1 MAESGTFD
9 IKDSIATSVA
19 DLFDTMLDMEATP
32 FEEQDVLPLDGRCII
47 GTLSFAG
54 EVIGNIDIQLSDEAS
69 RMVTAAMLGMEPED
83 IEDDEEIKDVVR
95 EVCNIVGGN
104 LKSGFE
110 DVGLQCVIST
120 PSITTGDDFEI
131 ETLNMDRYNKFGF
144 KFEDQVI
151 YVELAVKAADH
162 VAPEARARL
171 TAVDISK
178 FTRLDIIEST
188 GDTVIEL
195 FDVML
200 GMDVEMSDTEGPS
213 DLKMEKTMGEI
224 SFAGEVTGSLQFMVS
239 TEFARL
245 MTSAI
250 LGMEPGE
257 IDDEEEVKD
266 VIGEVTNITAGN
278 LKAAFNDS
286 GLGCKISPPHITTGT
301 DFTIETAHMDRTE
314 RHAFKL
320 RRHEIFV
327 EVCVKIDDM
336 VEVVDEPIE
345 ADTARET
352 ETNAAA
358 SATVATEAAAP
369 KTAAKKAAAEPA
381 ETEEIPEDQLQVLMD
396 IPLQLSVEL
405 GRTKMKIEDLLNLS
419 TGSTLVHKNLEGEPL
434 DVLANE
440 TLIARGEVIVENE
453 KYGIRITEV
462 VSSKE
467 RIESL
472 RRDPLKTTG
481 D

>member
-1 MAESGTFD
+1 MADSGTFD
-9 IKDSIATSVA
+9 IKGSIATSVA
-19 DLFDTMLDMEATP
+19 DLFDTMLDMEAIP
-32 FEEQDVLPLDGRCII
+32 LPEEEVSTIEGRCII

-54 EVIGNIDIQLSDEAS
+54 EVIGSINIQLSDEAS
-69 RMVTAAMLGMEPED
+69 RIVTAAMLGMEPEE
-83 IEDDEEIKDVVR
+83 IEDDEEVKDVVR

-120 PSITTGDDFEI
+120 PSLTTGDDFEI
-131 ETLNMDRYNKFGF
+131 ETLNMDRYDKFGF
-144 KFEDQVI
+144 RFEDQIV

-162 VAPEARARL
+162 VAPEARAKL

-178 FTRLDIIEST
+178 FSRLDIIEST

-195 FDVML
+195 FEVML
-200 GMDVEMSDTEGPS
+200 DMEVEMSDSEGPS
-213 DLKMEKTMGEI
+213 DLTMQKTMGEI

-286 GLGCKISPPHITTGT
+286 GLGCKISPPHITTGS
-301 DFTIETAHMDRTE
+301 DFTIETAQMDRSE
-314 RHAFKL
+314 RYAFKL

-327 EVCVKIDDM
+327 EVCVKIDDA
-336 VEVVDEPIE
+336 VEVVDEP
-345 ADTARET
+345 T
-352 ETNAAA
+352 ETRNARKTAGDDAA
-358 SATVATEAAAP
+358 GPAAAP
-369 KTAAKKAAAEPA
+369 AAKQAATESSGGQPEQEQA
-381 ETEEIPEDQLQVLMD
+381 EEISEDQLQVLLD
-396 IPLQLSVEL
+396 IPMQLSVEL
-405 GRTKMKIEDLLNLS
+405 GRTKMKIEKLLNLGP
-419 TGSTLVHKNLEGEPL
+419 GSTLVHKNLEGEPL
-434 DVLANE
+434 DVLANK

-462 VSSKE
+462 VSSQE
-467 RIESL
+467 RIQSL
-472 RRDPLKTTG
+472 RRDPLKSTG

>member
-1 MAESGTFD
+1 MAGYGTFD
-9 IKDSIATSVA
+9 IKESITTSVVE
-19 DLFDTMLDMEATP
+19 LFDTMLDMEATP
-32 FEEQDVLPLDGRCII
+32 FDVQEVLPVDGRCII
-47 GTLSFAG
+47 GALSFAG
-54 EVIGNIDIQLSDEAS
+54 EVIGNIDIQLNDQAS
-69 RMVTAAMLGMEPED
+69 RLVTAAMLGMEPED

-120 PSITTGDDFEI
+120 PSITSGDDFEI
-131 ETLNMDRYNKFGF
+131 ETLNMDRYDKFGF
-144 KFEDQVI
+144 RFEDQVI

-162 VAPEARARL
+162 VAPEARAKL

-178 FTRLDIIEST
+178 FTRLDIIQST

-195 FDVML
+195 FDIML
-200 GMDVEMSDTEGPS
+200 DMDIEMSDSEGPK

-250 LGMEPGE
+250 LGMDPGE
-257 IDDEEEVKD
+257 IEDEEEVKD

-314 RHAFKL
+314 RYAFKL

-336 VEVVDEPIE
+336 VEVVEEPL
-345 ADTARET
+345 AAQAREET
-352 ETNAAA
+352 EGPA
-358 SATVATEAAAP
+358 SATAAPEAAP
-369 KTAAKKAAAEPA
+369 DKAAENSSAAEPA
-381 ETEEIPEDQLQVLMD
+381 EDEEIPEDQLQVLLD

-405 GRTKMKIEDLLNLS
+405 GRTKMKIEDLLSLS

-434 DVLANE
+434 DVLAND

-472 RRDPLKTTG
+472 RRDPLKASG

>member
-1 MAESGTFD
+1 MTDSGAFD
-9 IKDSIATSVA
+9 IKESIANSVA
-19 DLFDTMLDMEATP
+19 DLFDTMLDMKTTP
-32 FEEQDVLPLDGRCII
+32 IAEEKVAPVDGRCII
-47 GTLSFAG
+47 GSLSFAG
-54 EVIGNIDIQLSDEAS
+54 EVIGSINIQMNDTAS
-69 RMVTAAMLGMEPED
+69 KIMTAAMLGMEIDE
-83 IEDDEEIKDVVR
+83 IEDDEEVKDVIR
-95 EVCNIVGGN
+95 EACNIVGGN
-104 LKSGFE
+104 LKSGLE
-110 DVGLQCVIST
+110 DVGLSCVIST

-131 ETLNMDRYNKFGF
+131 ETLNMDRYDKFGF
-144 KFEDQVI
+144 RFEDQVL
-151 YVELAVKAADH
+151 YVELAVKTAEG
-162 VAPEARARL
+162 VTPEARAKL

-178 FTRLDIIEST
+178 FSRLGIIEST

-200 GMDVEMSDTEGPS
+200 DMEIEMSDAEGPG
-213 DLKMEKTMGEI
+213 DLTMEKTMGQI
-224 SFAGEVTGSLQFMVS
+224 SFAGQVTGSLQFMVT

-250 LGMEPGE
+250 LGMDPGE
-257 IDDEEEVKD
+257 IKDDDEVKD

-286 GLGCKISPPHITTGT
+286 GLGCKISHPHITTGT
-301 DFTIETAHMDRTE
+301 DFTIENTNMDRTE
-314 RHAFKL
+314 RYAFKL

-327 EVCVKIDDM
+327 EVCVKIDET
-336 VEVVDEPIE
+336 VQVTDEP
-345 ADTARET
+345 
-352 ETNAAA
+352 AAA
-358 SATVATEAAAP
+358 ADDPETGVEESEPNSTEASAAGESP
-369 KTAAKKAAAEPA
+369 QKPDKDQPEKTGGD
-381 ETEEIPEDQLQVLMD
+381 IEDQLQVLLD

-405 GRTKMKIEDLLNLS
+405 GRTKMKIEDLLNLG
-419 TGSTLVHKNLEGEPL
+419 TGSTIVHKNLEGEPL
-434 DVLANE
+434 NVLANN

-472 RRDPLKTTG
+472 RRDPLKATG

>member
-1 MAESGTFD
+1 MTDTGAFD
-9 IKDSIATSVA
+9 IKESIANSVT
-19 DLFDTMLDMEATP
+19 DLFSTMLDMEATP
-32 FEEQDVLPLDGRCII
+32 LSEDEVASIEGRCII

-54 EVIGNIDIQLSDEAS
+54 EVIGSINIQMNDAAS
-69 RMVTAAMLGMEPED
+69 RVVTAAMLGMELDE
-83 IEDDEEIKDVVR
+83 IEGDEEIKDVIR
-95 EVCNIVGGN
+95 EACNIVGGN
-104 LKSGFE
+104 LKSGLE
-110 DVGLQCVIST
+110 DVGLSCVIST

-131 ETLNMDRYNKFGF
+131 ETLNMDRYDKFGF
-144 KFEDQVI
+144 KFEDQVL
-151 YVELAVKAADH
+151 YVELAVKAAEG
-162 VAPEARARL
+162 VTPEARAKL

-178 FTRLDIIEST
+178 FSRLGIIEST

-195 FDVML
+195 FDIML
-200 GMDVEMSDTEGPS
+200 DMEVEMSDSEGPS
-213 DLKMEKTMGEI
+213 NLTMEKTMGQI
-224 SFAGEVTGSLQFMVS
+224 SFAGQVTGSLQFMVS

-257 IDDEEEVKD
+257 IDDESEVKD

-301 DFTIETAHMDRTE
+301 DFTIENTNMDRTE
-314 RHAFKL
+314 RYAFKL

-327 EVCVKIDDM
+327 EVCVKIDDA
-336 VEVVDEPIE
+336 VQVADEP
-345 ADTARET
+345 ADTADESK
-352 ETNAAA
+352 AAG
-358 SATVATEAAAP
+358 EAAAVP
-369 KTAAKKAAAEPA
+369 AGEPPAKKAVQKPDARQPKGAA
-381 ETEEIPEDQLQVLMD
+381 EIPEDQLQVLLD
-396 IPLQLSVEL
+396 IPLQLSVEM
-405 GRTKMKIEDLLNLS
+405 GRTKMKIEDLLNLG
-419 TGSTLVHKNLEGEPL
+419 TGSTVVHKNLEGEPL
-434 DVLANE
+434 DILANN

-472 RRDPLKTTG
+472 RRDPLKSTG
-481 D
+481 E

>member
-9 IKDSIATSVA
+9 IKESITTSVVE
-19 DLFDTMLDMEATP
+19 LFDTMLDMEATP
-32 FEEQDVLPLDGRCII
+32 FDVQEVLPVDGRCII

-54 EVIGNIDIQLSDEAS
+54 EVIENIDIQLNNQAS
-69 RMVTAAMLGMEPED
+69 RLVTAAMLGMEPED

-95 EVCNIVGGN
+95 EVCNIIGGN
-104 LKSGFE
+104 LKTGFE

-120 PSITTGDDFEI
+120 PSITSGDDFEI
-131 ETLNMDRYNKFGF
+131 ETLNMDRYDKFGF
-144 KFEDQVI
+144 RFEDQVI

-162 VAPEARARL
+162 VAPEARAKL

-178 FTRLDIIEST
+178 FTRLDIIQST

-200 GMDVEMSDTEGPS
+200 DMDIEMSDSEGPK

-257 IDDEEEVKD
+257 IEDEEEVKD

-314 RHAFKL
+314 RYAFKL

-336 VEVVDEPIE
+336 VEVVEEPL
-345 ADTARET
+345 ANQARGET
-352 ETNAAA
+352 EDPASTTAAP
-358 SATVATEAAAP
+358 EAAP
-369 KTAAKKAAAEPA
+369 DKAAENSSAAEPA
-381 ETEEIPEDQLQVLMD
+381 ETEEIPEDQLQVLLD

-405 GRTKMKIEDLLNLS
+405 GRTKMKIEDLLSLS

-434 DVLANE
+434 DVLAND

-472 RRDPLKTTG
+472 RRDPLKASE

>member
-9 IKDSIATSVA
+9 IKESIATSVA
-19 DLFDTMLDMEATP
+19 ELFDTMLDMEATP
-32 FEEQDVLPLDGRCII
+32 FDEQDVLPLDGRCII

-69 RMVTAAMLGMEPED
+69 RIVTAAMLGMEPED
-83 IEDDEEIKDVVR
+83 IEEEEEIKDVVR

-120 PSITTGDDFEI
+120 PSITSGDDFEI
-131 ETLNMDRYNKFGF
+131 ETLNMDRYDKFGF
-144 KFEDQVI
+144 RFEDQVL

-162 VAPEARARL
+162 VAPEARAKL

-178 FTRLDIIEST
+178 FSRLDIIEST

-314 RHAFKL
+314 RYAFKL

-345 ADTARET
+345 TDTAVET
-352 ETNAAA
+352 TDTEP
-358 SATVATEAAAP
+358 ATEGKEAPAGKAAQKRGAEEP
-369 KTAAKKAAAEPA
+369 KEAKK
-381 ETEEIPEDQLQVLMD
+381 IPDDQLQVLMD

-405 GRTKMKIEDLLNLS
+405 GRTKMKIEDLLSLS

-434 DVLANE
+434 DVLAND

>member
-19 DLFDTMLDMEATP
+19 ELFDTMLDMEATP
-32 FEEQDVLPLDGRCII
+32 FDEQDVLPLDGRCII

-69 RMVTAAMLGMEPED
+69 RIVTAAMLGMEPED
-83 IEDDEEIKDVVR
+83 IEDEEEIKDVVR

-120 PSITTGDDFEI
+120 PSITSGDDFEI
-131 ETLNMDRYNKFGF
+131 ETLNMDRYDKFGF
-144 KFEDQVI
+144 RFEDQVL

-162 VAPEARARL
+162 VAPEARAKL

-178 FTRLDIIEST
+178 FSRLDIIEST

-200 GMDVEMSDTEGPS
+200 GMDVEMSDSEGPS

-314 RHAFKL
+314 RYAFKL

-345 ADTARET
+345 TDTAAEAADTEP
-352 ETNAAA
+352 
-358 SATVATEAAAP
+358 ATEGTEAP
-369 KTAAKKAAAEPA
+369 AGKAAQKRGAEEPQKA
-381 ETEEIPEDQLQVLMD
+381 EKIPDDQLQVLMD

-405 GRTKMKIEDLLNLS
+405 GRTKMKIEDLLSLS

-434 DVLANE
+434 DVLAND

>member
-1 MAESGTFD
+1 
-9 IKDSIATSVA
+9 
-19 DLFDTMLDMEATP
+19 MLDME
-32 FEEQDVLPLDGRCII
+32 
-47 GTLSFAG
+47 
-54 EVIGNIDIQLSDEAS
+54 
-69 RMVTAAMLGMEPED
+69 
-83 IEDDEEIKDVVR
+83 
-95 EVCNIVGGN
+95 
-104 LKSGFE
+104 
-110 DVGLQCVIST
+110 
-120 PSITTGDDFEI
+120 
-131 ETLNMDRYNKFGF
+131 
-144 KFEDQVI
+144 
-151 YVELAVKAADH
+151 
-162 VAPEARARL
+162 
-171 TAVDISK
+171 
-178 FTRLDIIEST
+178 
-188 GDTVIEL
+188 
-195 FDVML
+195 
-200 GMDVEMSDTEGPS
+200 VEMSDSEGPS
-213 DLKMEKTMGEI
+213 DTAMERTMGEI

-314 RHAFKL
+314 RYAFKL

-336 VEVVDEPIE
+336 VEVVDEPLE
-345 ADTARET
+345 TGTAAET
-352 ETNAAA
+352 SAQKAATPTA
-358 SATVATEAAAP
+358 EEP
-369 KTAAKKAAAEPA
+369 AAKKAASKPA
-381 ETEEIPEDQLQVLMD
+381 AGQPGQDEEIPEDQLQVLMD

-405 GRTKMKIEDLLNLS
+405 GRTKMKIEELLNLG

-434 DVLANE
+434 DVLANN

-453 KYGIRITEV
+453 KYGIRITEI

-472 RRDPLKTTG
+472 RRDPLKSTG

>member
-9 IKDSIATSVA
+9 IKESIATSVA
-19 DLFDTMLDMEATP
+19 ELFDTMLDMEATP

-69 RMVTAAMLGMEPED
+69 RIVTAAMLGMEPED
-83 IEDDEEIKDVVR
+83 IEEEEEIKDVVR

-120 PSITTGDDFEI
+120 PSITSGDDFEI
-131 ETLNMDRYNKFGF
+131 ETLNMDRYDKFGF
-144 KFEDQVI
+144 KFDDQVI

-162 VAPEARARL
+162 VAPEARAKL

-178 FTRLDIIEST
+178 FSRLDIIEST

-200 GMDVEMSDTEGPS
+200 DMDVEMSDSEGPS

-224 SFAGEVTGSLQFMVS
+224 SFAGEVTGSLQVMVS

-314 RHAFKL
+314 RYAFKL

-345 ADTARET
+345 TDTAAETADTEP
-352 ETNAAA
+352 
-358 SATVATEAAAP
+358 ATESTEAP
-369 KTAAKKAAAEPA
+369 AGKAAQKREAEEPKEA
-381 ETEEIPEDQLQVLMD
+381 EKIPDDQLQVLMD

-405 GRTKMKIEDLLNLS
+405 GRTKMKIEDLLSLS

-434 DVLANE
+434 DVLAND

>member
-9 IKDSIATSVA
+9 IKESIATSVA

-32 FEEQDVLPLDGRCII
+32 FEEKDVLPLDGRCII

-54 EVIGNIDIQLSDEAS
+54 EVIGNIDIQLSHEAS
-69 RMVTAAMLGMEPED
+69 EIVTAAMLGLEPED

-120 PSITTGDDFEI
+120 PSITSGDDFEI
-131 ETLNMDRYNKFGF
+131 ETLNMDRYDKFGF

-162 VAPEARARL
+162 VAPEARAKL

-178 FTRLDIIEST
+178 FTRLDIIQST

-200 GMDVEMSDTEGPS
+200 GMDIEMSDSEGPS

-314 RHAFKL
+314 RYAFKL

-336 VEVVDEPIE
+336 VEVVDEPVQPDAAETTDE
-345 ADTARET
+345 AAP
-352 ETNAAA
+352 AAA
-358 SATVATEAAAP
+358 PPEAAA
-369 KTAAKKAAAEPA
+369 AEKKAAAKPVES
-381 ETEEIPEDQLQVLMD
+381 EEIPEDQLQVLLD

-405 GRTKMKIEDLLNLS
+405 GRTKMKIEDLLDLN

-434 DVLANE
+434 DVLAND

-472 RRDPLKTTG
+472 RRDPLKATG

>member
-1 MAESGTFD
+1 
-9 IKDSIATSVA
+9 
-19 DLFDTMLDMEATP
+19 
-32 FEEQDVLPLDGRCII
+32 
-47 GTLSFAG
+47 
-54 EVIGNIDIQLSDEAS
+54 
-69 RMVTAAMLGMEPED
+69 VTAAMLGMEPED
-83 IEDDEEIKDVVR
+83 IEEEEEIKDVVR

-120 PSITTGDDFEI
+120 PSITSGDDFEI
-131 ETLNMDRYNKFGF
+131 ETLNMDRYDKFGF
-144 KFEDQVI
+144 RFEDQVL

-162 VAPEARARL
+162 VAPEARAKL

-178 FTRLDIIEST
+178 FSRLDIIEST

-200 GMDVEMSDTEGPS
+200 GMDVEMSDSEGPS

-266 VIGEVTNITAGN
+266 VIGEVTSITAGN

-314 RHAFKL
+314 RYAFKL

-345 ADTARET
+345 TDTAAETADTEPDT
-352 ETNAAA
+352 EGK
-358 SATVATEAAAP
+358 EAPAG
-369 KTAAKKAAAEPA
+369 KAAQKRDAEEPK
-381 ETEEIPEDQLQVLMD
+381 ETKKIPDDQLQVLMD

-405 GRTKMKIEDLLNLS
+405 GRTKMKIEDLLSLS

-434 DVLANE
+434 DVLAND

>member
-1 MAESGTFD
+1 MADSGTFD

-19 DLFDTMLDMEATP
+19 ELFDTMLDMEAVP
-32 FEEQDVLPLDGRCII
+32 IAEEEVGNLDGRCII

-54 EVIGNIDIQLSDEAS
+54 EVIGNIDIQLTDEAS
-69 RMVTAAMLGMEPED
+69 RIVTAAMLGMEPEE

-120 PSITTGDDFEI
+120 PSITSGDDFEI
-131 ETLNMDRYNKFGF
+131 ETLNMDRYDKFGF
-144 KFEDQVI
+144 KFDDQVI
-151 YVELAVKAADH
+151 YVELAVKAAEH
-162 VAPEARARL
+162 VAPEARAKL

-178 FTRLDIIEST
+178 FSRLDIIEST

-200 GMDVEMSDTEGPS
+200 GMEVEMSDTEGPS

-314 RHAFKL
+314 RYAFKL

-336 VEVVDEPIE
+336 VEVVDEPIAKAE
-345 ADTARET
+345 TTET
-352 ETNAAA
+352 ETAAPA
-358 SATVATEAAAP
+358 PAEAGSPAAAAP
-369 KTAAKKAAAEPA
+369 QKDAAQPAAE
-381 ETEEIPEDQLQVLMD
+381 EEIPEDQLQVLLD

-405 GRTKMKIEDLLNLS
+405 GRTKMKIEDLLNLH
-419 TGSTLVHKNLEGEPL
+419 TGSTLVHQNLEGEPL
-434 DVLANE
+434 DVLAND

-467 RIESL
+467 RIASL
-472 RRDPLKTTG
+472 RRDPLKTSG

>member
-1 MAESGTFD
+1 MADSGTFD

-19 DLFDTMLDMEATP
+19 DLFDTMLDMEAIP
-32 FEEQDVLPLDGRCII
+32 IPEEDVSTIEGRCII

-54 EVIGNIDIQLSDEAS
+54 EVIGSINIQLTDEAS
-69 RMVTAAMLGMEPED
+69 RIVTAAMLGMELEE
-83 IEDDEEIKDVVR
+83 IEDDEEVKDVVR

-120 PSITTGDDFEI
+120 PSLTTGDDFEI
-131 ETLNMDRYNKFGF
+131 ETLNMDRYDKFGF
-144 KFEDQVI
+144 KFEDQSI

-162 VAPEARARL
+162 VAPEARAKL

-178 FTRLDIIEST
+178 FSRLDIIEST

-200 GMDVEMSDTEGPS
+200 DMEVEMSDSEGPS
-213 DLKMEKTMGEI
+213 DTAMERTMGEI

-314 RHAFKL
+314 RYAFNL

-336 VEVVDEPIE
+336 VEVVDEPAE
-345 ADTARET
+345 TGTAAEPGAET
-352 ETNAAA
+352 AA
-358 SATVATEAAAP
+358 EP
-369 KTAAKKAAAEPA
+369 AAKKAAPKPA
-381 ETEEIPEDQLQVLMD
+381 AGQPAQDEEIPEDQLKVLMD

-405 GRTKMKIEDLLNLS
+405 GRTKMKIDELLNLG

-453 KYGIRITEV
+453 KYGIRITEI

-472 RRDPLKTTG
+472 RRDPLKSTG

>member
-19 DLFDTMLDMEATP
+19 ELFDTMLDMEATP
-32 FEEQDVLPLDGRCII
+32 FDEQDVLPLDGRCII

-54 EVIGNIDIQLSDEAS
+54 EVIGNIDIQLIDEAS
-69 RMVTAAMLGMEPED
+69 RIVTAAMLGMEPED
-83 IEDDEEIKDVVR
+83 IEDEEEIKDVVR

-120 PSITTGDDFEI
+120 PSITSGDDFEI
-131 ETLNMDRYNKFGF
+131 ETLNMDRYDKFGF
-144 KFEDQVI
+144 RFEDQVL

-162 VAPEARARL
+162 VAPEARAKL

-178 FTRLDIIEST
+178 FSRLDIIEST

-200 GMDVEMSDTEGPS
+200 GMDVEMSDSEGPS

-314 RHAFKL
+314 RYAFKL

-345 ADTARET
+345 TDTAAEAADTEP
-352 ETNAAA
+352 
-358 SATVATEAAAP
+358 ATEGTEAP
-369 KTAAKKAAAEPA
+369 AGKAAQKRGAEEPQKA
-381 ETEEIPEDQLQVLMD
+381 EKIPDDQLQVLMD

-405 GRTKMKIEDLLNLS
+405 GRTKMKIEDLLSLS

-434 DVLANE
+434 DVLAND

>member
-1 MAESGTFD
+1 MADSGTFD
-9 IKDSIATSVA
+9 IKDSIATSVSE
-19 DLFDTMLDMEATP
+19 LFDTMLDMEATP

-69 RMVTAAMLGMEPED
+69 RVVTAAMLGIEPED

-131 ETLNMDRYNKFGF
+131 ETLNMDRYDKFGF
-144 KFEDQVI
+144 KFEEHVI

-162 VAPEARARL
+162 VAPEARAKL
-171 TAVDISK
+171 TAVDVSK
-178 FTRLDIIEST
+178 FSRLDIIEST

-200 GMDVEMSDTEGPS
+200 GMDVEMSDSDGPS
-213 DLKMEKTMGEI
+213 DLRMEKTMGEI

-286 GLGCKISPPHITTGT
+286 GLGCKISPPHLTTGT

-314 RHAFKL
+314 RYAFKL
-320 RRHEIFV
+320 RRHEIYV

-336 VEVVDEPIE
+336 VEVVDEPIQTDEAGE
-345 ADTARET
+345 AD
-352 ETNAAA
+352 AAA
-358 SATVATEAAAP
+358 PAAAPAEAAAGPAAP
-369 KTAAKKAAAEPA
+369 KGAPPKPAAP
-381 ETEEIPEDQLQVLMD
+381 EEIPEDQLQVLMD

-434 DVLANE
+434 DVLAND

-467 RIESL
+467 RIASL
-472 RRDPLKTTG
+472 RRDPLKATG